1 MKNIKKENIYTRRIV
16 TEIRNLLD
24 EIDRMKT
31 AITDYNIQEV
41 QEITKD
47 IIYEMSARHLEMISN
62 PYHNNFNV
70 GIPVTNPS
78 FQKVIK
84 CSNNFQALNDTSCSL
99 QEFIGL
105 LLK

>member
-1 MKNIKKENIYTRRIV
+1 MKNIKNENIYTRRIV

-47 IIYEMSARHLEMISN
+47 IIYEMSSRHLEMISILIIIILMW
-62 PYHNNFNV
+62 HSSHE
-70 GIPVTNPS
+70 S
-78 FQKVIK
+78 FLSKSDKV
-84 CSNNFQALNDTSCSL
+84 F
-99 QEFIGL
+99 
-105 LLK
+105 